1 MLNLLI
7 EKDVRIWNRSSF
19 LAMYSITSHADM
31 DLQHSEKIVFYV
43 ALFFTSTHEQ
53 TPLCPLGNI
62 TLIAMNR
69 TNFVMRFCC
78 QIFWCDAPLCV
89 EPVPKPL

>member
-43 ALFFTSTHEQ
+43 ALFFTSTHEP
-53 TPLCPLGNI
+53 PLSLFAVHLE
-62 TLIAMNR
+62 TL
-69 TNFVMRFCC
+69 
-78 QIFWCDAPLCV
+78 L
-89 EPVPKPL
+89 

>member
-31 DLQHSEKIVFYV
+31 DLQHSEKIVLYV
-43 ALFFTSTHEQ
+43 ALFFTCTTPEQ
-53 TPLCPLGNI
+53 LSLPPCCQLGNI
-62 TLIAMNR
+62 TLIVWCAFVVGSVVRCSTGSKASMNR
-69 TNFVMRFCC
+69 FETT
-78 QIFWCDAPLCV
+78 
-89 EPVPKPL
+89 